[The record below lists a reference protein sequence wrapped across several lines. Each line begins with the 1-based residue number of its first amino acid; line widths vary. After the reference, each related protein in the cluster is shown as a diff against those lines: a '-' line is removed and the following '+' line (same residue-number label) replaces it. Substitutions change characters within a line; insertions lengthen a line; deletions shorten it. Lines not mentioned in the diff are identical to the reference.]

1 MSNLTPQW
9 PEPEVWPEPEEA
21 PVEQQETFPFI
32 RKTHNSTFDPGNHDH
47 RRRDSKESIS
57 SSWSR

>member
-1 MSNLTPQW
+1 MSNLTPQ
-9 PEPEVWPEPEEA
+9 WPEPEEA

-32 RKTHNSTFDPGNHDH
+32 HTHNSTFDPGNHDH
-47 RRRDSKESIS
+47 RRRDSKGSIS